1 MPISFKGLLLPLAAL
16 LLWIWAAHF
25 HVANN
30 YLLPAPSRVAATA
43 MALLHSGLLARHI
56 LISLWRVAAGFL
68 LACAGAFPLA
78 VLLGLCP
85 RLSPYFDPLLHFLRH
100 IPPIAC
106 IPLLILW
113 FGIGETSKL
122 AVIVLAAFFPI
133 FLNALAGITHCDT
146 KLREVGIVF
155 GLTGRE
161 IFQHIILPAA
171 LPAIILG
178 LRLGLGYSWRALI
191 GAELIAAAAGLG
203 YMIIEAEQLSRPDI
217 ILVGI
222 LIIGTLGY
230 IIDAIFLR
238 LSRSLLPW
246 FKQEA
251 QHDNFSAK
259 GAV

>member
-1 MPISFKGLLLPLAAL
+1 MLISFKGLLLPLVVAV
-16 LLWIWAAHF
+16 LWGCAAHF
-25 HVANN
+25 QAASS
-30 YLLPAPSRVAATA
+30 YLLPAPSRVAAAA
-43 MALLHSGLLARHI
+43 MALLHSGLLAKHI
-56 LISLWRVAAGFL
+56 FTSLWRVAAGFC
-68 LACAGAFPLA
+68 LACAGAIPLA
-78 VLLGLCP
+78 VLLGLNQ
-85 RLSPYFDPLLHFLRH
+85 RLEPYLNPLLHFLRH

-133 FLNALAGITHCDT
+133 FLNALAGIIHCDA
-146 KLREVGIVF
+146 KLQEVGFVF

-171 LPAIILG
+171 LPSIILG

-222 LIIGTLGY
+222 LVIGTLGY
-230 IIDAIFLR
+230 ALDTVFVW
-238 LSRSLLPW
+238 LSNHLLPW
-246 FKQEA
+246 YEQEA
-251 QHDNFSAK
+251 RHDHFSAK